1 VIVPVKSTARAKSRL
16 RLDPADRRR
25 LAVAMA
31 RDTVSAVS
39 GAAVVGRT
47 VLVVEEAADGV
58 SLATG
63 PGIEVFLTRT
73 AELNDAIRD
82 GLTAPGLGPDDP
94 VAVLPADLPSL
105 TPDELAQALGQA
117 AGHWSCVVPDRAG
130 TGTTLL
136 TAQTPAL
143 LHPRYGLGSFRAH
156 VEHGAWPLRLP
167 GRSGLRRDVDRVDD
181 LASVTGPHTLAVL
194 GRLGVDRPGLAG

>member
-1 VIVPVKSTARAKSRL
+1 MPVKSTARAKSRL

-31 RDTVSAVS
+31 RDTVAAVS
-39 GAAVVGRT
+39 GAAAVGRT
-47 VLVVEEAADGV
+47 VLVVEDAADGRT
-58 SLATG
+58 LGAG

-73 AELNDAIRD
+73 GDLNDAIRD
-82 GLTAPGLGPDDP
+82 GLTAPGIDPDGP

-105 TPDELAQALGQA
+105 TADELSEALGLA
-117 AGHWSCVVPDRAG
+117 AGHRTCVVPDRAG

-136 TAQTPAL
+136 TARMPDL

-194 GRLGVDRPGLAG
+194 GRLGSDRPGLAG